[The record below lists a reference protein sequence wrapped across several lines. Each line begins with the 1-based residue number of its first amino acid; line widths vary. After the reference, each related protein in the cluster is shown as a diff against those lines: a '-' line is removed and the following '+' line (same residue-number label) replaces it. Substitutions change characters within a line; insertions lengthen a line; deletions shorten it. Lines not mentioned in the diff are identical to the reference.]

1 MTRYI
6 EVEVMATERDT
17 SFMKRMK
24 KKGKI
29 MPTYKVHLNH
39 IYEDDEWVE
48 VEADNDYVARDMA
61 ESEATI
67 NDAYDHAMHT
77 STMILDVQEC

>member
-1 MTRYI
+1 
-6 EVEVMATERDT
+6 
-17 SFMKRMK
+17 
-24 KKGKI
+24 

-48 VEADNDYVARDMA
+48 VEASNESEARDFA
-61 ESEATI
+61 WHSEATI

-77 STMILDVQEC
+77 HTMILECEEI

>member
-1 MTRYI
+1 
-6 EVEVMATERDT
+6 VMATERDT

>member
-1 MTRYI
+1 
-6 EVEVMATERDT
+6 MATERDT